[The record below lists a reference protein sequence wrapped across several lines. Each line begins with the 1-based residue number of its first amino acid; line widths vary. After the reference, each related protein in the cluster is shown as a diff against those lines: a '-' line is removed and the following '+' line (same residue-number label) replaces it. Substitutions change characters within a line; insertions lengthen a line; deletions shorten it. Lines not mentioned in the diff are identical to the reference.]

1 MKAFEPVAIIGQ
13 SCLLPGALT
22 PTALWEAVRQGRDLL
37 TSVPE
42 GRWRVSPELVLTNN
56 PAQVDDHTWTDR
68 GGYVQGFQG
77 IFDPD
82 GFALSADEI
91 RPMDPLFHWVLHC
104 SREALRDADLAPR
117 PGQGLKDSG
126 LRAGAVLGNLSYPSA
141 SLSQLAEAEWLELLE
156 PEFLQ
161 GRAREL
167 AKINKPHPLNRYMSG
182 LPALMLS
189 HALGLDAGAFCLD
202 AACSSSLYAIKL
214 ACDAL
219 QDRRADLMLAGGVN
233 RADDLFIH
241 IGFCAL
247 QAMSRTGQSRP
258 FHAEA
263 DGLVPAEGAAF
274 LLLKR
279 YEDALAAGDNISG
292 VIRSVGL
299 SNDGQGRGLLAP
311 CPQGQERA
319 LRQAYQMCD
328 LTPDQVSLVE
338 CHATGTQVGDGAEV
352 QSMAQVFGDL
362 ADLPV
367 GSLKSNLGHL
377 ITASGAAGIQKV
389 MAAMEAGIR
398 PPTLHVEQPLAQLQG
413 TPLRPLTQAEPWDSD
428 GPRVAAINNFGFG
441 GNNAHLLLQEHRPG
455 HPVTFMPPVE
465 ARPAPPW
472 GDIAIVGLQALVAG
486 GQGTDDF
493 ARALFSGESCI
504 GEDAQGLPGGVCQE
518 IPLPL
523 TGLRF
528 PPADLDETLAQQLLL
543 LRAALLARA
552 EVEKLPVGRTGV
564 LVGMQCDAEV
574 GRYGARLRM
583 PQWAKDW
590 AEGLGLAQPEGWV
603 ERARQGISGLRRSA
617 GVVGAMPNIPANRIN
632 SQLDLGGPSFTVSAE
647 ELSGVV
653 CLQLAARA
661 LLAGELDAALVGA
674 VDLCCE
680 PVQRA
685 VAQETLPPELH
696 VPGDAAVVLVVKRLA
711 DARRD
716 GDGIYATLHLG
727 EERATP
733 SQLLVSLGR
742 GDEEGGFSITPQM
755 GHAHAASGLLHL
767 AAAALACH
775 HGASPGGLGNPPSP
789 WWPDNT
795 GGPRGVDV
803 VVRALEGTEARL
815 ALREPPGRDTPAP
828 TMATPPP
835 LLRLVTA
842 ADRAGLLRQLEAG
855 TALDEAGEQGPCRL
869 VLVARDEAE
878 LRLRADV
885 ARERLRQGDP
895 GLQPGTAALAEGLY
909 FRQAPLEGEL
919 AFVFTGPAGVY
930 PGMGREL
937 VLAMPELVERLYA
950 RCNRV
955 EQTGRWIF
963 EPGGEPRTP
972 HDKLWGSSFLSQIHA
987 ELTRGVLGLE
997 PAATVGFCSGETNA
1011 LFAMGAW
1018 QDMDAF
1024 FQEILDQGVFTRHIS
1039 GEMQVIRRHLADLGL
1054 PERVPAEENWVNW
1067 RVLVPEEQL
1076 LAALEG
1082 EPLCHLTIISAPGDL
1097 VMGGDADACRRVVAR
1112 VGKGR
1117 CYPLGYDVT
1126 IHGKMMENYA
1136 VPWRELHHRETAE
1149 VEGVRFYTSADQQ
1162 AYSVS
1167 ADAAADALTGMA
1179 TSRVD
1184 FPAVVRKA
1192 HADGVR
1198 IFLEHGPRDGCTK
1211 WIRRALEGEEH
1222 LAVALDRGGR
1232 SSVEQCLHAVAE
1244 LMAAGVD
1251 LDHQALLDR
1260 LGQAWGHHTAA
1271 DIAPGRPIRIYPG
1284 HPEPVALPPLAAPG
1298 VVGHGARIMEPA
1310 PPLPPPMEAPAVP
1323 RRVRAMAAPLPVHV
1337 AGPVTRLG
1345 VAHQQVALIHQQHL
1359 QLQDQVHQQFLQLR
1373 QRSLS
1378 FLSNH
1383 RSALGGQASAAGRP
1397 ADISGAT
1404 REVFPGP
1411 ALDRAD
1417 LMVHA
1422 AGKIST
1428 IFGPAFEQQDGFHV
1442 QVRLPEPPLL
1452 LVDRVLGIEGE
1463 PGSMGKGIIWTETD
1477 IPRDAWYLNDGVMP
1491 AGIAVESGQ
1500 ADLTLISWLG
1510 VDAINKGER
1519 AYRLLGCDL
1528 SYHGT
1533 LPRAGDTLRYEIHVD
1548 GHAKVGGV
1556 RLFFFHYDCWVNG
1569 KLRMTVRNGQAGF
1582 FTREELADSGGV
1594 LWSAEE
1600 SAPLPHRPV
1609 DPPPVVCTRSSFNE
1623 AQVSAFTE
1631 GDAMGCFGP
1640 GWEIT
1645 QAHTRTPK
1653 IQGGKMALL
1662 QEVTDFDPTGGPWG
1676 RGYLKVRNDLSDDAW
1691 YLKGHFHND
1700 PCMPGTLMAE
1710 ACLQAM
1716 AFYMAASGVTIHRDG
1731 WRFDPVPG
1739 EDYHLACRGQVIPG
1753 AKELT
1758 YEIFVEEFVAGPE
1771 PTLYADILASS
1782 DGLKIFHGRRM
1793 AVRLVPDWPMT
1804 SMPELLEGYVE
1815 PKPVAVQDGF
1825 AFDYRSLLSCAWGK
1839 PSEAFGRG
1847 GLMFDGTRHIARL
1860 PGPPYHFMSRV
1871 TRVDGQMGSMQKGAS
1886 IELEYD
1892 IPADAWYF
1900 RENAAPKM
1908 PYCVLLEAVLQP
1920 CGWLA
1925 VFIGCPAAA
1934 EGDVYFRNLDGTGT
1948 VHRALGPEDGTLCTR
1963 TELTSISKV
1972 GPITLVSFKVDCTD
1986 AAGAPVYTLNTGF
1999 GFFPGEALAEQVGM
2013 PVTDEQRARLA
2024 EPSDFAL
2031 DLTQRPERYF
2041 DGAPRLPGKMLLM
2054 IDRISGYWPEGGAK
2068 GLGRLRAEKRVDVGE
2083 WFFKAHFFQDPV
2095 WPGSLGLEAML
2106 QVLQFYMIHQGM
2118 GDGIHNASF
2127 EPIALEQSFTW
2138 KYRGQVAPH
2147 RELVTIE
2154 LEILERGVDEQG
2166 RAYALAESS
2175 LWVDGL
2181 RIYTTPDLGL
2191 RVVPGEATV
2200 EADEEPPAAAVLS
2213 EEAPRRAVTAE
2224 DGPVEVEPTE
2234 EVLDPEVDTW
2244 LQDHR
2249 PNWTLPTLPLMSMLD
2264 RIAATAQ
2271 ARWPGLRVTSVEE
2284 TRVAGWLIFDG
2295 PRRLRCEVQDIQGRP
2310 GAVIGKLSAW
2320 REAEREELSRFDPVA
2335 VGRVILEPEYSPG
2348 PEPLPALEGEPS
2360 DEDPYEVGMLFHGPA
2375 FRLMR
2380 RLVMG
2385 EDGSSAL
2392 LDPGLGAVPPGLLN
2406 QALLDAAV
2414 HGIVHDELER
2424 WSDEVPPKHIA
2435 YPYRVTS
2442 ASFHGPTP
2450 LTGVVRLETRF
2461 VGFDG
2466 GERFPQFHI
2475 QLITKAQGEE
2485 RVWCELHLTEVLI
2498 PMGPHADDR
2507 RKRIDFRERRYLP
2520 GAGMASFKGGVTRL
2534 SDGEVKGRDWLP
2546 GSVAHAYNAAAG
2558 LKLPELTREVAIK
2571 DHVAQRAQVHPA
2583 TVKVDRYGLWATCEA
2598 APMTRYPVSVNQ
2610 DKGEVVVADA
2620 GPARLDLE
2628 QLRAYGQ
2635 RTTGIGPWAGQ
2646 DLSLGLLSRFVRGV
2660 RIDDPPAFEKVRR
2673 GPALYL
2679 GNHQVQIESML
2690 FPMVTTALTGV
2701 HIVTIAKEEHRTGWI
2716 GPLSDF
2722 SYRYPGVEYPRVIVY
2737 FNQRDPR
2744 SMFQILAQLKQEIAE
2759 QGHSV
2764 FVHVEGELGLA
2775 CRRPV
2780 KRLST
2785 VFLDMAQELSVPMVP
2800 VRLAGALPVG
2810 PVEEP
2815 LDFPLGFAA
2824 QDYHLGRPVLPGQLA
2839 GLPLAR
2845 RRDLVL
2851 DALNSTGP
2859 ELSQE
2864 RPHEPDLAFQAAV
2877 ARWQRERGVEQVQ
2890 AVVLATLDRLESPC
2904 QQTLTL
2910 LRGINAGKLTINDD
2924 ARGHWLA
2931 RVCRWLAGPKG
2942 PVISLPD
2949 GREV

>member
-13 SCLLPGALT
+13 SCVLPGAST
-22 PTALWEAVRQGRDLL
+22 PKALWEAVRQGRDLL
-37 TSVPE
+37 TTVPP
-42 GRWRVSPELVLTNN
+42 GRWRVAPELVLTDD
-56 PAQVDDHTWTDR
+56 PAEVDDHTWTDR
-68 GGYVQGFQG
+68 GGYVQGFEQL
-77 IFDPD
+77 FDPS
-82 GFALSADEI
+82 GFGIGADDI
-91 RPMDPLFHWVLHC
+91 SPMDPLFHWALHC
-104 SREALRDADLAPR
+104 GREALRDAGLE
-117 PGQGLKDSG
+117 PGDGLG
-126 LRAGAVLGNLSYPSA
+126 GARTGAVMGNLSYPSA
-141 SLSQLAEAEWLELLE
+141 SLSQLAEAEWLDLLE
-156 PEFLQ
+156 PGFLQ
-161 GRAREL
+161 GRARQL
-167 AKINKPHPLNRYMSG
+167 ADIHKPHPLNRYMSG

-189 HALGLDAGAFCLD
+189 HALGLQAGAFCLD

-219 QDRRADLMLAGGVN
+219 HDGRADLMLAGGVN

-258 FHAEA
+258 FHRGA

-279 YEDALAAGDNISG
+279 YEDALASGDRILG

-311 CPQGQERA
+311 CPLGQERA
-319 LRQAYQMCD
+319 LRLAYQACD
-328 LTPDQVSLVE
+328 LTPEQVSLVE
-338 CHATGTQVGDGAEV
+338 CHATGTQVGDVAEV
-352 QSMAQVFGDL
+352 QSMARVFGELD
-362 ADLPV
+362 DLPV
-367 GSLKSNLGHL
+367 GSLKSNMGHL

-389 MAAMEAGIR
+389 LAAMAAGIR
-398 PPTLHVEQPLAQLQG
+398 PPTLHVEQPLAELSG
-413 TPLRPLTQAEPWDSD
+413 TPLRPLAQAEPWDSKEA
-428 GPRVAAINNFGFG
+428 RVAAINNFGFG

-455 HPVTFMPPVE
+455 EPKTFMPPAE
-465 ARPAPPW
+465 ARPAPPA
-472 GDIAIVGLQALVAG
+472 GEVAIVGLQVLVAN
-486 GQGTDDF
+486 GQGTADF
-493 ARALFSGESCI
+493 ARLLFSGQSAVTT
-504 GEDAQGLPGGVCQE
+504 GEDGLEGAVCQE

-552 EVEKLPVGRTGV
+552 EVERLPLGRTGV
-564 LVGMQCDAEV
+564 MMGMQCDAEV

-583 PQWAKDW
+583 PQWANDW
-590 AEGLGLAQPEGWV
+590 AQGLGLEVPEGWV
-603 ERARQGISGLRRSA
+603 ERARHGISGLRRSA

-647 ELSGVV
+647 ELSGIV

-674 VDLCCE
+674 VDLSCE

-685 VAQETLPPELH
+685 VAIETLAPELH
-696 VPGDAAVVLVVKRLA
+696 VPGDAAVVLVLKRLA

-716 GDGIYATLHLG
+716 GDRIYATMHPG
-727 EERATP
+727 EVRAKP
-733 SQLLVSLGR
+733 SQLRVTLG
-742 GDEEGGFSITPQM
+742 DKDAGFTVTPQV

-775 HGASPGGLGNPPSP
+775 HGASPGGLDQPPSP
-789 WWPDNT
+789 WWPQ
-795 GGPRGVDV
+795 GSGSAAPRGVELALH
-803 VVRALEGTEARL
+803 ALEGTEARL
-815 ALREPPGRDTPAP
+815 ALREPPGLDQPAP
-828 TMATPPP
+828 MLATPPP
-835 LLRLVTA
+835 LLRLIGA
-842 ADRAGLLRQLEAG
+842 EDRAGLRSLLEAG
-855 TALDEAGEQGPCRL
+855 AALDQSKHDGPCRL
-869 VLVARDEAE
+869 VLVAADQAE
-878 LRLRADV
+878 LRLRADM
-885 ARERLRQGDP
+885 AREHLRQENP
-895 GLQPGTAALAEGLY
+895 PVQAGTAAVAEGVY
-909 FRQAPLEGEL
+909 FRKSPLQGEL

-937 VLAMPELVERLYA
+937 VLALPELVKRLYA

-955 EQTGRWIF
+955 EDTGRWIF
-963 EPGGEPRTP
+963 EPGGEPTTP

-987 ELTRGVLGLE
+987 ELTRGVLGLR

-1011 LFAMGAW
+1011 LFAMDAW
-1018 QDMDAF
+1018 HDMDDF
-1024 FQEILDQGVFTRHIS
+1024 FQEIMERGVFTREIS
-1039 GEMQVIRRHLADLGL
+1039 GEMAVIRRHLSDAGL
-1054 PERVPAEENWVNW
+1054 PERAPAELNWVNW
-1067 RVLVPEEQL
+1067 RVLVPQEKL
-1076 LAALEG
+1076 LAALEE

-1126 IHGKMMENYA
+1126 IHGGMMANYA
-1136 VPWRELHHRETAE
+1136 GPWRDLHHRETAE
-1149 VEGVRFYTSADQQ
+1149 VEGVRFYTSATCQ
-1162 AYSVS
+1162 AYQVN

-1179 TSRVD
+1179 TTRVD
-1184 FPAVVRKA
+1184 FPAVVRQA

-1232 SSVEQCLHAVAE
+1232 QPVEQCVHAVAE
-1244 LMAAGVD
+1244 LMAAGVN
-1251 LDHQALLDR
+1251 LDHRALLDR
-1260 LGQAWGHHTAA
+1260 LGQAWDHHSLP
-1271 DIAPGRPIRIYPG
+1271 DIMAGRPVRCYPG

-1298 VVGHGARIMEPA
+1298 VQGHSARIMEPA
-1310 PPLPPPMEAPAVP
+1310 PTLPLTPEAPPVP
-1323 RRVRAMAAPLPVHV
+1323 RRARTLAAPLPPKVQ
-1337 AGPVTRLG
+1337 GPVTRLG
-1345 VAHQQVALIHQQHL
+1345 AAHERVAQIHKQHL
-1359 QLQDQVHQQFLQLR
+1359 ELQSQVHQRFLELR

-1378 FLSNH
+1378 FLSSH
-1383 RSALGGQASAAGRP
+1383 GDALGGQASMAPAPAAQW
-1397 ADISGAT
+1397 GAT
-1404 REVFPGP
+1404 RDVFPGP
-1411 ALDRAD
+1411 SLDRD
-1417 LMVHA
+1417 GLLVHA
-1422 AGKIST
+1422 AGKISK
-1428 IFGPAFEQQDGFHV
+1428 IFGPIFEQQDGYDV

-1463 PGSMGKGIIWTETD
+1463 PGSMGKGVIWTETD
-1477 IPRDAWYLNDGVMP
+1477 IPRDAWYLNEGVMP

-1510 VDAINKGER
+1510 VDFLNKGER

-1569 KLRMTVRNGQAGF
+1569 ELRMTVRQGQAGF
-1582 FTREELADSGGV
+1582 FTNEELADSGGV

-1600 SAPLPHRPV
+1600 TEPAPDARV
-1609 DPPPVVCTRSSFNE
+1609 DPPTTICSRSSFSAE
-1623 AQVSAFTE
+1623 QVRAFSE
-1631 GDAMGCFGP
+1631 GDAFTCFGP

-1710 ACLQAM
+1710 ACLQSM
-1716 AFYMAASGVTIHRDG
+1716 AFYMAASGATIHRDG

-1739 EDYHLACRGQVIPG
+1739 EDYHLVCRGQVTPG
-1753 AKELT
+1753 SRELT
-1758 YEIFVEEFVAGPE
+1758 YEIFIEEFVDGPE
-1771 PTLYADILASS
+1771 PTLYADILATA
-1782 DGLKIFHGRRM
+1782 DGLKIFHGKRM

-1825 AFDYRSLLSCAWGK
+1825 AFDYRSLLACAWGK

-1847 GLMFDGTRHIARL
+1847 GVMFDGTRHIARL
-1860 PGPPYHFMSRV
+1860 PGPPYHFMSRL
-1871 TRVDGQMGSMQKGAS
+1871 TKVDGQMGSMQRGAS

-1892 IPADAWYF
+1892 IPPDAWYF
-1900 RENAAPKM
+1900 RENSAPKM

-1934 EGDVYFRNLDGTGT
+1934 DGDVYFRNLDGTGT
-1948 VHRALGPEDGTLCTR
+1948 VHRALGPNDGTLCTR

-1986 AAGAPVYTLNTGF
+1986 SDGQPVYTLTTGF

-2013 PVTDEQRARLA
+2013 PVTDQERERLA
-2024 EPSDFAL
+2024 EPSDFAV
-2031 DLTQRPERYF
+2031 DLTERPAQYF
-2041 DGAPRLPGKMLLM
+2041 QGAPRLPGKMLLM
-2054 IDRISGYWPEGGAK
+2054 IDRISGYWPEGGQA
-2068 GLGRLRAEKRVDVGE
+2068 GLGRLRADKRVDVGE

-2106 QVLQFYMIHQGM
+2106 QTLQFYMIHQGL
-2118 GDGIHNASF
+2118 GHGVENASF

-2147 RELVTIE
+2147 RELVTIDV
-2154 LEILERGVDEQG
+2154 EILDRGTDEQG
-2166 RAYALAESS
+2166 RPYVLAESS

-2181 RIYTTPDLGL
+2181 RIYHTPNLGL
-2191 RVVPGEATV
+2191 RIVEVEAEGEAPVTT
-2200 EADEEPPAAAVLS
+2200 ETPYPAA
-2213 EEAPRRAVTAE
+2213 PRPVTAS
-2224 DGPVEVEPTE
+2224 DGPVDQEPTE

-2264 RIAATAQ
+2264 RIAGTAQ
-2271 ARWPGLRVTSVEE
+2271 DRWPGLKVTGVEE
-2284 TRVAGWLIFDG
+2284 ARVAGWLIFDG
-2295 PRRLRCEVQDIQGRP
+2295 PRRLRCEVQDMDGRP
-2310 GAVIGKLSAW
+2310 GAVIGKLSVW

-2335 VGRVILEPEYSPG
+2335 VGRVLMAPEYAPP
-2348 PEPLPALEGEPS
+2348 PEPLPALAGEPS
-2360 DEDPYEVGMLFHGPA
+2360 AEDPYEVGMLFHGPA
-2375 FRLMR
+2375 FRLLR
-2380 RLVMG
+2380 RLTIG
-2385 EDGSSAL
+2385 PDGSSAV
-2392 LDPGLGAVPPGLLN
+2392 LDAGFGSVPPGQLN
-2406 QALLDAAV
+2406 QALMDAAV

-2435 YPYRVTS
+2435 YPYRVAS

-2450 LTGVVRLETRF
+2450 LEGLVRLETRF
-2461 VGFDG
+2461 AGFDG
-2466 GERFPQFHI
+2466 GDRFPCFHI
-2475 QLITKAQGEE
+2475 QLITGDPGAE
-2485 RVWCELHLTEVLI
+2485 RVWCDLNLTEVLI

-2507 RKRIDFRERRYLP
+2507 QKRIDFRERRYLP
-2520 GAGMASFKGGVTRL
+2520 GAGMARFVGGVTRL

-2558 LKLPELTREVAIK
+2558 IKLQDLTREVAIK
-2571 DHVAQRAQVHPA
+2571 DHVAQRAKVHPA
-2583 TVKVDRYGLWATCEA
+2583 TVKVDSYNLGATCEA
-2598 APMTRYPVSVNQ
+2598 APMTRYPVSVNR
-2610 DKGEVVVADA
+2610 DEGEVVVADA
-2620 GPARLDLE
+2620 GPPLLDAE

-2635 RTTGIGPWAGQ
+2635 RTTGTGPWTGQ
-2646 DLSLGLLSRFVRGV
+2646 DLSLGLLSRFVRAV
-2660 RIDDPPAFEKVRR
+2660 RLDDPVAFEQVRR
-2673 GPALYL
+2673 GPVLYL

-2701 HIVTIAKEEHRTGWI
+2701 HIVTIAKEEHREGWI
-2716 GPLSDF
+2716 GPLSRF
-2722 SYRYPGVEYPRVIVY
+2722 SYKYPGVTYPPVIIY
-2737 FNQRDPR
+2737 FNQRDPK
-2744 SMFQILAQLKQEIAE
+2744 SMFKILEQLREE
-2759 QGHSV
+2759 LTVHGHSV
-2764 FVHVEGELGLA
+2764 FVHVEGELGLS
-2775 CRRPV
+2775 CRHPV

-2785 VFLDMAQELSVPMVP
+2785 VFLDLAQKLSVPIVP
-2800 VRLAGALPVG
+2800 VRLAGGLPVG
-2810 PVEEP
+2810 VMEEP

-2839 GLPLAR
+2839 GLPLAQ

-2851 DALNSTGP
+2851 DALNGTGP
-2859 ELSQE
+2859 DRVLE
-2864 RPHEPDLAFQAAV
+2864 RPHEPDAAFQAVV
-2877 ARWQRERGVEQVQ
+2877 ARWRREREVGQVQ
-2890 AVVLATLDRLESPC
+2890 AVVLATLDRLDSPC

-2910 LRGINAGKLTINDD
+2910 LRGISLGKLTVNDD
-2924 ARGHWLA
+2924 ARGRWLA
-2931 RVCRWLAGPKG
+2931 KVCRWLTGAKG
-2942 PVISLPD
+2942 PVITFPD